1 MMYPACPTF
10 PSQLS
15 SFKWSMS
22 VLIRGAGVLRVRR
35 RRAACFVLATR
46 AVGLGERGIP
56 AACARRVSDQG
67 QFLLLLLS
75 MLLAFAGGCLSICLR
90 RQARERGKGAG
101 AVCRMHSCPR
111 SAVRCRCFPAA
122 LSVTKCALWKP
133 HDGATTSTVVVAVLA
148 VLLRPFYI

>member
-1 MMYPACPTF
+1 
-10 PSQLS
+10 
-15 SFKWSMS
+15 MS

-101 AVCRMHSCPR
+101 AALALADPESIVLHTFSMWVSLSLRR
-111 SAVRCRCFPAA
+111 AIAA
-122 LSVTKCALWKP
+122 WYVTPWP
-133 HDGATTSTVVVAVLA
+133 V
-148 VLLRPFYI
+148 I